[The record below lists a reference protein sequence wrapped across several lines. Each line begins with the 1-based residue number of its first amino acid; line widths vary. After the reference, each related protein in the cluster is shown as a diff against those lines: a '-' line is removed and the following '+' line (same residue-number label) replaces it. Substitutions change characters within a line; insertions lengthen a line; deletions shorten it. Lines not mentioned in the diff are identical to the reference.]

1 MTHIAYKNKVN
12 ANSNPEF
19 YQTGPITFS
28 SLGQNFKLV
37 ASGTEVKAS
46 ELLRDTRTAP
56 VSGKLQTDPIVPDAT
71 ENIMA
76 ARPID
81 NDDVSTYANLD
92 LRLEHFRN
100 SIKYYD
106 IRQTNTEIQ
115 TNIEDLSWNGNLHK
129 SIVKLIDV
137 NGIYASDNPIDPAL
151 ELNGTANNL
160 TIKVNGEGKIYGS
173 AGRGS
178 ISAAT
183 RSGIGGDAIKLDNAS
198 ITGNKVVV
206 HATSNQSRIWAGGG
220 AGGKGA
226 NGRTGRTV
234 MCNKKNIYGDGTEA
248 AFYSNGD
255 NCQCEWYINCHSPY
269 GTRQQSHTD
278 NTTWPGCSL
287 TTYASN
293 SAGKFRQ
300 KGEPN
305 YKKSHKSGRGCNC
318 HLWCNNTCIKK
329 AYCVQFLA
337 RTYSGTAGTAGTN
350 GGDGQGW
357 KGGSTGGIADK
368 VKPNAGAA
376 VANHSCNSNG
386 NGQQGGAGGEGGVW
400 GEPGIAGSPR
410 ASDTQNGKTT
420 GCSYHGDNQ
429 NGYDAG
435 KSVTGS
441 NYVVLDA
448 NVNSQIYKSTAD
460 GEPKGGGNIYSYTY
474 NRYEVLELE

>member
-1 MTHIAYKNKVN
+1 MTHTAYKNKVTDGG
-12 ANSNPEF
+12 NPTF
-19 YQTGPITFS
+19 YQSGPITFS

-37 ASGTEVKAS
+37 STGTEVKAS

-76 ARPID
+76 ERPSS
-81 NDDVSTYANLD
+81 DDVSTYANLD

-106 IRQTNTEIQ
+106 IRQSGTEIQ
-115 TNIEDLSWNGNLHK
+115 TDIEDLSWNGNLHK

-137 NGIYASDNPIDPAL
+137 TGIYASDNPTDPAL

-160 TIKVNGEGKIYGS
+160 TIKVNQEGKIYGS

-183 RSGIGGDAIKLDNAS
+183 GSGRGGDAIKLVNTS
-198 ITGNKVVV
+198 TTGNKVVV
-206 HATSNQSRIWAGGG
+206 HAISNADTSRIWAGGG

-234 MCNKKNIYGDGTEA
+234 MCNKNNINGNEGTEVV
-248 AFYSNGD
+248 FYDRGD
-255 NCQCEWYINCHSPY
+255 DCQCEWYIDCNNKY
-269 GTRQQSHTD
+269 GTHQQSYTD
-278 NTTWPGCSL
+278 SSTWPGCSL

-293 SAGKFRQ
+293 SSGRKRRQ
-300 KGEPN
+300 GERK
-305 YKKSHKSGRGCNC
+305 YKKSNKANGGCA
-318 HLWCNNTCIKK
+318 CNWLYCRKTCIKR

-337 RTYSGTAGTAGTN
+337 KTYSGTAGTAGTN

-357 KGGSTGGIADK
+357 KGGSTGGTTDRQTPS
-368 VKPNAGAA
+368 VGAA
-376 VANHSCNSNG
+376 VASHSCNSNG
-386 NGQQGGAGGEGGVW
+386 NGQRGGAGGIGGEW
-400 GEPGIAGSPR
+400 GQPGIAGSPR
-410 ASDTQNGKTT
+410 ASNTQNGKTT
-420 GCSYHGDNQ
+420 GCSYTDTNQ

-448 NVNSQIYKSTAD
+448 NTSRYTSVPD
-460 GEPKGGGNIYSYTY
+460 GEPKLGGIIYSYTY
-474 NRYEVLELE
+474 NEYTIPT

>member
-1 MTHIAYKNKVN
+1 MAHTAYKNKVTDG
-12 ANSNPEF
+12 SDPHF
-19 YQTGPITFS
+19 YQSGPITFS

-37 ASGTEVKAS
+37 STGTEVKAS

-76 ARPID
+76 ARPSS
-81 NDDVSTYANLD
+81 DDVSTYANLD

-106 IRQTNTEIQ
+106 IRQSGTEIQ
-115 TNIEDLSWNGNLHK
+115 TDIEDLSWNGNLHK

-137 NGIYASDNPIDPAL
+137 TGIYASDNPTDPAL

-160 TIKVNGEGKIYGS
+160 TIKVNQEGKIYGS

-183 RSGIGGDAIKLDNAS
+183 GSGRGGDAIKLVNTS
-198 ITGNKVVV
+198 TTGNKVVV
-206 HATSNQSRIWAGGG
+206 HAISNESRIWAGGG

-234 MCNKKNIYGDGTEA
+234 MCNKNDINGNGTEV
-248 AFYSNGD
+248 AFYDNGD
-255 NCQCEWYINCHSPY
+255 DCQCEWYIDCNNKY
-269 GTRQQSHTD
+269 GTHQQSHTD
-278 NTTWPGCSL
+278 SSTWPGCSL

-293 SAGKFRQ
+293 SSGRKRRS
-300 KGEPN
+300 GEPN
-305 YKKSHKSGRGCNC
+305 YRKSNKANGGCA
-318 HLWCNNTCIKK
+318 CNWLYCRKTCIKR

-368 VKPNAGAA
+368 VEPGAGAT
-376 VANHSCNSNG
+376 VASHSCNSNG
-386 NGQQGGAGGEGGVW
+386 NGQQGAAGGEGGEW
-400 GEPGIAGSPR
+400 GQPGLAGLPR
-410 ASDTQNGKTT
+410 ASDTQDGKTT
-420 GCSYHGDNQ
+420 GCSYHEDNQ

-448 NVNSQIYKSTAD
+448 NTTRYTSAPD
-460 GEPKGGGNIYSYTY
+460 GEPKLGGIIYSYTY
-474 NRYEVLELE
+474 NEYTIPT